1 MTNWLA
7 VSIGKDGVTK
17 QTCSAPQKDM
27 SMLTVFLS
35 YKPMMAY
42 TPLENWE
49 QTARKKREKRED
61 GEKIELNRLKIM
73 EYLYQT

>member
-17 QTCSAPQKDM
+17 QTCNAPQKDM

-49 QTARKKREKRED
+49 QTARKKREKKEH
-61 GEKIELNRLKIM
+61 KKQIKLNRLKIM
-73 EYLYQT
+73 EYWYYT